1 MSCRALIVCLI
12 TFMACACS
20 AHVAHK
26 PAAPD
31 STGIRY
37 YRASPY
43 LLVYSNSKGGLKW
56 QILYL
61 PDQTKMMTAEPT
73 VTGGR
78 SEVTLYFRN
87 GILAGSSELGDTTEL
102 PKAVLAAVQSVVPL
116 LALGLLEVKENKVP
130 APYLYK
136 IIVEGDNVSFRG
148 NQGDAGITVPVLKGG
163 KL

>member
-1 MSCRALIVCLI
+1 
-12 TFMACACS
+12 
-20 AHVAHK
+20 
-26 PAAPD
+26 
-31 STGIRY
+31 
-37 YRASPY
+37 
-43 LLVYSNSKGGLKW
+43 
-56 QILYL
+56 
-61 PDQTKMMTAEPT
+61 
-73 VTGGR
+73 
-78 SEVTLYFRN
+78 
-87 GILAGSSELGDTTEL
+87 L